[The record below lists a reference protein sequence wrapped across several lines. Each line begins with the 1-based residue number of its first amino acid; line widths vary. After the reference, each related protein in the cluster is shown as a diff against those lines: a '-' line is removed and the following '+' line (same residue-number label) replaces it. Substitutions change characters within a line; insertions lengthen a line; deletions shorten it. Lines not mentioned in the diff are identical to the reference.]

1 MAGPNKAMSW
11 AEYGA
16 VVLRTHGGFHGEFG
30 PINCFVHPFGHCQK
44 PSVFASCDAMF
55 SKVQDFVSK
64 NPSICEA
71 VK

>member
-1 MAGPNKAMSW
+1 M
-11 AEYGA
+11 
-16 VVLRTHGGFHGEFG
+16 LRTHGGFHGEFG